1 MARRL
6 VHGISAIALIVV
18 LRAAASDTPMI
29 AEPDPGS
36 ALLAEVKPQHFVYVA
51 PTRRDRIGRVMAP
64 VFVNGVGPFAFLVDT
79 GASTS
84 VVGPRLAARLKLEPA
99 PGRTK
104 LLRGITGSERVPTV
118 PIQSLKAGEIVLS
131 PRELPM
137 VEPRVFADADG
148 IFGAD
153 AFAKGCL
160 FVNFGEK
167 RVAILDHACPRV
179 SEHWEVMK
187 VQLRFGGLAVV
198 KARVGNVRV
207 SAIIDTG
214 AERSLGNRALLI
226 ATKLQKKV
234 ADPDS
239 KTQVAAAT
247 SQLVPGNIVRSP
259 PLRMGGIEIANMQIV
274 FGDFEVFEMWD
285 VGEEPAIVVGMDVLG
300 TTSAMMLDFAR
311 EEMRILPASTGD
323 SVSMKLRGPA
333 SRIP

>member
-1 MARRL
+1 MARRH
-6 VHGISAIALIVV
+6 VHGISSLALIVV
-18 LRAAASDTPMI
+18 LRAVASDTPTI
-29 AEPDPGS
+29 AEPDAGS
-36 ALLAEVKPQHFVYVA
+36 ALLAEIKPQSFVYVA

-84 VVGPRLAARLKLEPA
+84 VVAPRLAARLKLEPTN
-99 PGRTK
+99 GRTK

-118 PIQSLKAGEIVLS
+118 PIQSLTAGEIVLS
-131 PRELPM
+131 ARDLPM

-179 SEHWEVMK
+179 SEHWEVMRA
-187 VQLRFGGLAVV
+187 QLRFGGLAVV

-214 AERSLGNRALLI
+214 AERSLGNSALLA
-226 ATKLQKKV
+226 ATGLQRKI
-234 ADPDS
+234 ADPNS
-239 KTQVAAAT
+239 RTQVAAAT
-247 SQLVPGNIVRSP
+247 SQLVPGNIIRAP

-311 EEMRILPASTGD
+311 EEMRILPASRGD

-333 SRIP
+333 TRIP

>member
-1 MARRL
+1 MARRIA
-6 VHGISAIALIVV
+6 HGISPILLVAALG
-18 LRAAASDTPMI
+18 ATASETATI
-29 AEPDPGS
+29 AEPVPGS
-36 ALLAEVKPQHFVYVA
+36 ELLAETKSDSFVYVA
-51 PTRRDRIGRVMAP
+51 PTRRDSIGRVMAP

-84 VVGPRLAARLKLEPA
+84 VVGPRVAARLNLEPVA
-99 PGRTK
+99 GRTK
-104 LLRGITGSERVPTV
+104 MLRGVTGSERVPTV
-118 PIQSLKAGEIVLS
+118 PIQSLTAGGIELS
-131 PRELPM
+131 ARELPM

-160 FVNFGEK
+160 FVNFAEK

-179 SEHWEVMK
+179 SEHWETMRAH
-187 VQLRFGGLAVV
+187 LRFGGLAVV

-214 AERSLGNRALLI
+214 AERSLGNRALLT
-226 ATKLQKKV
+226 AAKLEKKV
-234 ADPDS
+234 AAPDS

-247 SQLVPGNIVRSP
+247 SQMVPGNIVRAP
-259 PLRMGGIEIANMQIV
+259 PLRMGGVEIANMQIV
-274 FGDFEVFEMWD
+274 FGDFEVFELWE

-300 TTSAMMLDFAR
+300 TTSALMLDFAR
-311 EEMRILPASTGD
+311 QELRILPASSGD
-323 SVSMKLRGPA
+323 SVHMRLRGPA